1 MKKLEDIP
9 KTNIF
14 KVPEG
19 YFEKLP
25 HMIQAK
31 VVKQE
36 SNWTIFFQYSLK
48 FALPILIVTLGAV
61 WFMSDRGGPGSTE
74 QTLASI
80 STVDLEEYIHE
91 SEMHTEDLLESIDFS
106 KINADSLDLYD
117 WELPLNEIDW
127 IEIENGI
134 ETEI

>member
-14 KVPEG
+14 NVPDG

-25 HMIQAK
+25 HLIQAK

-36 SNWTIFFQYSLK
+36 NSWTIFLQYSLK
-48 FALPILIVTLGAV
+48 FALPILVVALGAV
-61 WFMSDRGGPGSTE
+61 WFMSDRDITGSTE
-74 QTLASI
+74 QVLASVN
-80 STVDLEEYIHE
+80 TVDLADYIHE
-91 SEMHTEDLLESIDFS
+91 SEMQTDDLLESIDFS
-106 KINADSLDLYD
+106 RINADSLDLYD
-117 WELPLNEIDW
+117 WQLPLDELDW
-127 IEIENGI
+127 IEIENGL